1 MNEQDNIQKVEFF
14 FLILIPKSI
23 PLYTI
28 FIACI
33 SSCAVL
39 ATFVTAQGPFEK
51 KKKAKQVTYQWQY
64 TMAVVQRAKSVFH
77 PAMLC
82 FKTVHQK

>member
-51 KKKAKQVTYQWQY
+51 KKSQTSDIP
-64 TMAVVQRAKSVFH
+64 M
-77 PAMLC
+77 
-82 FKTVHQK
+82 TVHNGSSTKS